1 MNELDDETYK
11 TFHGWKGDYTITE
24 KQWEDRHE
32 GGMGFVC
39 TGKTVNSPQKE
50 VIIKT
55 ALPSSLHIEA
65 LQKEAYVLRSIKDEI
80 KTKQYSIVNY
90 IDEAKPPYHK
100 ADFFLVME
108 HLGNES
114 LADKIGTDL
123 FNQKLDEITVK
134 KFSKEIARSLLF
146 LHDCVLKR
154 MENPGYDPNKP
165 HSEKNLRYWSMEV
178 GIIHRDLKPLNLMI
192 VKRGNED
199 HCIMIDF
206 GTGKRNWKGVG
217 RTINKEIGTR
227 GYSCP
232 HQFAGKPA
240 IPGCDLYALGRVM
253 FYMATGEDANE
264 HTNSDGSMKTKAA
277 EKGVGYDLSELIDE
291 LISYPNHT
299 IGEEELVERLEMLPD
314 SSASQSPTVASSKF
328 TAPKSQFPPE
338 PHIILGTQ
346 RFLID
351 NGRCE
356 LGREHKCPEIE
367 EWSRKKVKPDCSR
380 GVIHRDMRGF
390 KWPIGLT
397 SRKHQTNIPLPLTI
411 MGNSS
416 EPTSI
421 ADAHHMRIWKKD
433 GKWFAMDLDTDAW
446 SGFLKDGRWYRLLP
460 LAPHELEPDYVRL
473 AIGFTMANGPEI
485 EFTFYK
491 Q

>member
-1 MNELDDETYK
+1 MMY
-11 TFHGWKGDYTITE
+11 HGHEGDYTISE

-90 IDEAKPPYHK
+90 IDEAKPPYPK

-108 HLGNES
+108 HLGSES

-123 FNQKLDEITVK
+123 FNQKLDEKTVK
-134 KFSKEIARSLLF
+134 KISKEIARSLLF
-146 LHDCVLKR
+146 LHSCVLAR
-154 MENPGYDPNKP
+154 MENRP
-165 HSEKNLRYWSMEV
+165 MEV
-178 GIIHRDLKPLNLMI
+178 GIIHRDLKPANLMI
-192 VKRGNED
+192 VKRGSEE

-206 GTGKRNWKGVG
+206 GTGKRNWKEAG
-217 RTINKEIGTR
+217 RTISKEIGTR

-240 IPGCDLYALGRVM
+240 FPGCDLYALGRVM
-253 FYMATGEDANE
+253 FYMATGENPNDQP
-264 HTNSDGSMKTKAA
+264 KKAA
-277 EKGVGYDLSELIDE
+277 EKGVGYALSELIDE
-291 LISYPNHT
+291 LISHPNHT
-299 IGEEELVERLEMLPD
+299 IGEKELTERLTMLRA
-314 SSASQSPTVASSKF
+314 SASQSPTVTSSKF
-328 TAPKSQFPPE
+328 TAPTSQLPPE
-338 PHIILGTQ
+338 PHIILGTE
-346 RFLID
+346 RFPIK

-380 GVIHRDMRGF
+380 GVIHRDMSGF

-397 SRKHQTNIPLPLTI
+397 SRKNQTNIPLPLTP

-416 EPTSI
+416 EPKSI
-421 ADAHHMRIWKKD
+421 ADAHHMRIWKKE
-433 GKWFAMDLDTDAW
+433 GKWVVMDLDTDAW
-446 SGFLKDGRWYRLLP
+446 TAIHSKGRWYPLP
-460 LAPHELEPDYVRL
+460 PLNPVDLDEDYVKL
-473 AIGFTMANGPEI
+473 AIGFTMVNGPEI

>member
-1 MNELDDETYK
+1 MNELDNEIYK
-11 TFHGWKGDYTITE
+11 TYHGHEGDYTITE

-123 FNQKLDEITVK
+123 FNQKLDEKTVK
-134 KFSKEIARSLLF
+134 KFSKEIARSLGF
-146 LHDCVLKR
+146 LHKCVQER
-154 MENPGYDPNKP
+154 EGGRP
-165 HSEKNLRYWSMEV
+165 MEV

-192 VKRGNED
+192 VKRGNEE

-206 GTGKRNWKGVG
+206 GTGKRNWKGG
-217 RTINKEIGTR
+217 GPTITKEIGTR

-232 HQFAGKPA
+232 HQFAGLVSPDP
-240 IPGCDLYALGRVM
+240 PGCDLYALGRVM
-253 FYMATGEDANE
+253 FYMATGEDPVE
-264 HTNSDGSMKTKAA
+264 HTNLDGSMKIKAN
-277 EKGVGYDLSELIDE
+277 EKGVRYDLSELIDE
-291 LISYPNHT
+291 LISHPNHT
-299 IGEEELVERLEMLPD
+299 IAEKELVERLEMLPD

-328 TAPKSQFPPE
+328 TAPKSQFPLE
-338 PHIILGTQ
+338 PHIILGTE
-346 RFLID
+346 RFPIK

-380 GVIHRDMRGF
+380 GVIHRDMSGF

-397 SRKHQTNIPLPLTI
+397 SRKNQTNIPLPLTP

-416 EPTSI
+416 EPKSI

-433 GKWFAMDLDTDAW
+433 GKWVVMDLDTDAW
-446 SGFLKDGRWYRLLP
+446 SGYIRNGRWYRLLP
-460 LAPHELEPDYVRL
+460 LNPRVIDEDFMRL
-473 AIGFTMANGPEI
+473 AIGFTIANGPEI